1 MGEEPSFYCGEE
13 LFRPFHLLW
22 VDLGT
27 SPPGWHCQCVVKSTS
42 CLSFLLLR
50 RAFGSRIIGAVFV
63 VGPVFVT
70 VAARKASQSMN
81 SSHNSKQRQLL
92 ENNGMD
98 IFLKT
103 ENGQQWKES
112 PRPRQYSNRNKKLYL
127 PLLGW
132 GKKWSHGH
140 VREQRNT
147 PRRRLTVDHG
157 PWTVD
162 PGTATEPPPHT
173 FHSPGAASLWIGSSS
188 LRGGEA
194 EPHSG
199 GFNSHRFAVDSHG
212 GVQIDPPLRRRKTR
226 SSLINSTGP
235 LLHIRLLRS
244 HFLPLPSTLRV
255 GATWPGL
262 HFGSYNR

>member
-103 ENGQQWKES
+103 ENGLQWKES

-147 PRRRLTVDHG
+147 PRRRLTVDRGPWTMDHG
-157 PWTVD
+157 PWT
-162 PGTATEPPPHT
+162 PAPPQNRRHTRFTARVQRRCGSVAPASGGGSRTSLGRFQFTPIRGWQPWWCPNW
-173 FHSPGAASLWIGSSS
+173 SAASTQKDAFI
-188 LRGGEA
+188 
-194 EPHSG
+194 
-199 GFNSHRFAVDSHG
+199 
-212 GVQIDPPLRRRKTR
+212 
-226 SSLINSTGP
+226 
-235 LLHIRLLRS
+235 
-244 HFLPLPSTLRV
+244 
-255 GATWPGL
+255 
-262 HFGSYNR
+262 SY